1 MKITQDGAK
10 KVGKSD
16 SGKRT
21 VSYEYNLPSYD
32 KNGEAKDVSFT
43 ATHNLRKE
51 AYLKVTDNKT
61 KGVTNWE
68 EVQKNDLPSKAKDK
82 LN

>member
-1 MKITQDGAK
+1 M
-10 KVGKSD
+10 
-16 SGKRT
+16 
-21 VSYEYNLPSYD
+21 SYEYNLPSYD

-61 KGVTNWE
+61 KGVN
-68 EVQKNDLPSKAKDK
+68 KLGRSSKK
-82 LN
+82 

>member
-1 MKITQDGAK
+1 MI
-10 KVGKSD
+10 
-16 SGKRT
+16 
-21 VSYEYNLPSYD
+21 